1 MVTSSIQFANYIF
14 TYAKKEVKNV
24 LRKKDSHNNTIIK
37 LDECKFIRQSGN
49 TTVYLMKDN
58 NAVKIFQD
66 PAECKNEY
74 NILKNLDNP
83 YFPKVYNFCG
93 HYFTR
98 EYINCINIIKYIS
111 IYGFNKELTLKL
123 INLLKELTKLN
134 LSKLDISLNDIF
146 IMKNLEPIILNIN
159 ESSSQNNIYEHISID
174 LERLGLLNNFLEVL
188 KNYDEDLLNN
198 WTK

>member
-1 MVTSSIQFANYIF
+1 MVTNSFQFTNYMF
-14 TYAKKEVKNV
+14 TYAKKEVKNM
-24 LRKKDSHNNTIIK
+24 LRKRDSHNSTIIK

-49 TTVYLMKDN
+49 TSVYLMKDN

-74 NILKNLDNP
+74 NILKNLNSP
-83 YFPKVYNFCG
+83 YFPKVYSFCG

-111 IYGFNKELTLKL
+111 IYGFNKELTLSL
-123 INLLKELTKLN
+123 INLFKELTKLN
-134 LSKLDISLNDIF
+134 LSKLDIRMNDIF
-146 IMKNLEPIILNIN
+146 IMKNLEPIVLNIN
-159 ESSSQNNIYEHISID
+159 ESSSQNNLCEHIFID
-174 LERLGLLNNFLEVL
+174 LERLGLLDKFLEVL
-188 KNYDEDLLNN
+188 NNYDEALLNN